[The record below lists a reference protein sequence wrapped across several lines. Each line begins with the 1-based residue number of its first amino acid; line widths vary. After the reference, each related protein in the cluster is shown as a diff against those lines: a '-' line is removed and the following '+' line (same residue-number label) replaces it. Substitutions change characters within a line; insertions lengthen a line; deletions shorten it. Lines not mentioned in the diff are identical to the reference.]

1 MTIITL
7 ILLAAWTFLWLCL
20 GFLLG
25 EREARKDK
33 KDDTDYISAFGALI
47 SLEERYEALL
57 EALPQKSYSY
67 AGTHPMWV
75 VKAVEENTLNKETT
89 MEDVADMVERC
100 ETLDDLKEELTDY
113 FDLEEL

>member
-33 KDDTDYISAFGALI
+33 KDD
-47 SLEERYEALL
+47 
-57 EALPQKSYSY
+57 
-67 AGTHPMWV
+67 
-75 VKAVEENTLNKETT
+75 
-89 MEDVADMVERC
+89 
-100 ETLDDLKEELTDY
+100 
-113 FDLEEL
+113 

>member
-1 MTIITL
+1 
-7 ILLAAWTFLWLCL
+7 
-20 GFLLG
+20 
-25 EREARKDK
+25 
-33 KDDTDYISAFGALI
+33 
-47 SLEERYEALL
+47 
-57 EALPQKSYSY
+57 
-67 AGTHPMWV
+67 MWV